1 MKTLLIDNY
10 DSYTYNLFQLL
21 ARINGEPPTVVKND
35 APDWDISTLKQY
47 DNVVI
52 SPGPGHPANEADF
65 GICEQVLRK
74 AECPILGVC
83 LGHQG
88 MATVFGGDVI
98 HADEAIH
105 GRRSAIVHE
114 DCDVFA
120 NIPQQF
126 QVVRYHSLVV
136 DPDTLPEVLKPT
148 AWTAEGHI
156 MGLRHTEKP
165 IYGVQFHPE
174 SISTEYGAEMLTNF
188 HRLTKQAHGET
199 ARTDIPTDV
208 ACDEGRNQYQTQSE
222 YVVHVRK
229 LPHICEPEDVFYT
242 LYREEP
248 YAFWL
253 DSSRR
258 EEGMSRFSFMGAH
271 NGPHSEVL
279 RYDVNHNMLEIEK
292 HGQVDTRHE
301 SIFNYMQ
308 EKLAALRI
316 DTDVP
321 FDFNTGFAG
330 YFGYELKAE
339 SGGELAHKA
348 ETPDAYFILADR
360 LLVFDHMTEEMYI
373 LELTEASETPS
384 WLDGMEAQL
393 QDIKKTNIE
402 HKPIALTELTYQ
414 LSRNSSEYVEDIKRI
429 QQEIKDGETYEITL
443 TNEIRT
449 SLEMDGFSLYQT
461 LREVNPAPYAAYL
474 KFGDIEVLSSSPERF
489 LKVDR
494 NRKVSAK
501 PIKGTIRRGKS
512 EAEDV
517 ALLNELKHSEKNRA
531 ENLMIVDLLRND
543 LGVVCEID
551 SVRVP
556 KLMDVESYET
566 VHQLV
571 STVTGNLRHDVSVP
585 ELVRSSFAGGSMT
598 GAPKKRSMQLIDEIE
613 NRARGIYS
621 GSIGFVAANGTADL
635 NIVIR
640 TIVKLHDELSIG
652 VGGAITMLSDAE
664 EEYEEMLL
672 KAEALIQAIQ
682 QATNLPSEV

>member
-21 ARINGEPPTVVKND
+21 ARINGLNPTVVKNN
-35 APDWDISTLKQY
+35 APDWDISELKQY

-52 SPGPGHPANEADF
+52 SPGPGHPGNAADF
-65 GICEQVLRK
+65 GICKQVLEE

-105 GRRSAIVHE
+105 GRRSAITHE
-114 DCDVFA
+114 DCDVFSD
-120 NIPQQF
+120 IPQQF
-126 QVVRYHSLVV
+126 NVVRYHSLVV
-136 DPDTLPEVLKPT
+136 DPNTLPDELKPT
-148 AWTAEGHI
+148 AWTTEGHI
-156 MGLRHTEKP
+156 MGLRHIEKP

-174 SISTEYGAEMLTNF
+174 SISTEYGEEILANF
-188 HRLTKQAHGET
+188 HRLTKEAKSEISGELVT
-199 ARTDIPTDV
+199 PTSND
-208 ACDEGRNQYQTQSE
+208 DTEQLEKQSE
-222 YVVHVRK
+222 YTVHVRK
-229 LPHICEPEDVFYT
+229 LSHLYEPADVFYS
-242 LYREEP
+242 LYREET

-258 EEGMSRFSFMGAH
+258 EEGMSRFSFIGAH
-271 NGPHSEVL
+271 HGPNSEIL
-279 RYDVNHNMLEIEK
+279 RYDVNTKTLEIEK
-292 HGQVDTRHE
+292 SGQVESRHE

-308 EKLAALRI
+308 ARLAGLQI
-316 DTDVP
+316 ETDVP

-339 SGGELAHKA
+339 SGGDLAHKA
-348 ETPDAYFILADR
+348 ATPDAYFILADR
-360 LLVFDHMTEEMYI
+360 LLAFDHMTEETYL
-373 LELTEASETPS
+373 LELTKKSEMPS
-384 WLDGMEAQL
+384 WLDVIEAQL
-393 QDIKKTNIE
+393 NDIEKSSVE
-402 HKPIALTELTYQ
+402 HEAPGLTELEYK
-414 LSRNSSEYVEDIKRI
+414 LSRNHSEYVDDIKHI

-443 TNEIRT
+443 TNEIRM
-449 SLEMDGFSLYQT
+449 SLEIDGFSLYQT

-474 KFGDIEVLSSSPERF
+474 KFGEIEVLSSSPERF
-489 LKVDR
+489 LKVNR

-501 PIKGTIRRGKS
+501 PIKGTIRRGNN
-512 EAEDV
+512 EHEDN
-517 ALLNELKHSEKNRA
+517 ALLEELKYSEKNRA

-543 LGVVCEID
+543 LGIVCEID

-571 STVTGNLRHDVSVP
+571 STVTGNLRRDVSIP

-621 GSIGFVAANGTADL
+621 GSIGFIAANGTADL

-640 TIVKLHDELSIG
+640 TIVKRRHELTIG

-664 EEYEEMLL
+664 DEYDEMLL
-672 KAEALIQAIQ
+672 KAEALIEAIKH
-682 QATNLPSEV
+682 ATNLPYKV